1 MTRSLLLWA
10 MIAALGLWTLALVAI
25 PLRSRPR
32 WRNVGTLAAVAGWL
46 IVVAAIIGLWLDL
59 GRPPLRTLGETRL
72 WYAALVAGLGLAL
85 EWRLRLDSLRLPMLA
100 MAGLFLAL
108 DLFRPDALDRTLR
121 PALHSAWFVPHVAT
135 YLAAYALLGLACAT
149 AISGWWRTRR
159 EAIVPAEAAA
169 VPVLLVDLGLPLLTL
184 GMILGAVWAKQA
196 WGHYWAWDPKETWAL
211 ATWVVYVGIVHFTR
225 LKPDAHRTH
234 LILIASAFAAVCLCW
249 FAVQWLPSAAV
260 SVHTYTSD

>member
-1 MTRSLLLWA
+1 MTRTLLLSA
-10 MIAALGLWTLALVAI
+10 IVTALTLWGLALAAI
-25 PLRSRPR
+25 PLRTRPW
-32 WRNVGTLAAVAGWL
+32 WRHLGTGAAVAGWL
-46 IVVAAIIGLWLDL
+46 VVVGAILGLWLDL

-72 WYAALVAGLGLAL
+72 WYAALVAGIGLAL
-85 EWRLRLDSLRLPMLA
+85 EWRLRLTVLRLPMLA
-100 MAGLFLAL
+100 MAGMFLAL

-149 AISGWWRTRR
+149 ALHGWWCVRR
-159 EAIVPAEAAA
+159 GELPAQAAA

-225 LKPDAHRTH
+225 LRPDAHRTH
-234 LILIASAFAAVCLCW
+234 LTLIAVAFATVCLCW
-249 FAVQWLPSAAV
+249 FAVQWLPSAVV